1 MEENEVGNLGILLTE
16 IDHEPFF
23 FYSNFPPLRPISLE
37 PGLVELDV
45 DLYAKRAELMGIT
58 LWERS
63 NMFALFRIIT
73 LIPGSG
79 WRIEFLKQVFSS
91 DSQPN
96 SHDEDNFL
104 FFLGQKRHIFSHR
117 VERLLLL
124 RPQKQKAP
132 LNGERSG
139 MASADVLFTLSKLP

>member
-1 MEENEVGNLGILLTE
+1 
-16 IDHEPFF
+16 
-23 FYSNFPPLRPISLE
+23 LE

-45 DLYAKRAELMGIT
+45 DLYAQRAELMGIT